1 MHKQTTHY
9 LVGIDL
15 GTTHTVVARSESLL
29 MPNREHLMKQQYLQS
44 LIDVAKKELGI
55 YKLYAQDFGL
65 INTLFIKKAF
75 SDNNTNLLI
84 QIEDTKKLYLS
95 VISASFLLMYEK
107 NYQQN
112 VEIEFEIGDK
122 IYWKPRYKTYLVT
135 EKNTER
141 YTLKHEYDEKNIL
154 GQVDHQMETC
164 QPRIKDCR
172 KDYIKVNRDT
182 HKRDSFE
189 KLLCFLYK
197 HLKINQLLVD
207 FPYKIAIVCCKDELI
222 KDLRNTDWHKAIPYR
237 YLTKDGKEEDNL
249 PIEPLIYIASDYQ
262 TIREHIFDKDEKLKT
277 VIFFD
282 KYNDAEKISK
292 DIREGQLK
300 KCIFIGEDD
309 LQFKHDSL
317 LTWRWTPEEFNYFHQ
332 NDYPLAKINPVYVE
346 NSQLLIA
353 INKFLTD
360 IEEIEGL
367 YTVQFPSLKFY
378 AKKALLV
385 VIPEASD
392 LLVQEVLQEKFVT
405 DCEEAL
411 FNELYAAVGIEKE
424 DIDIYSK
431 TFQNSYQDVIEHIN
445 ASNNAKANKIAVV
458 DFDYLIVSPEYKDSW
473 QQVTDKNVLTYSE
486 WKRNKDKNKKVLF
499 LGLYGYSHYQTMKN
513 SCDNISILIYA
524 NSQEQKALE
533 AYQNKYDL
541 ELEDEYHSNDRKI
554 LSGKTYP
561 IPKRERITHTTAF
574 FEDIEKDGDGDI
586 VENQRNYQ
594 KEETLLKYSFND
606 GTSEILPISR
616 HVLIQ
621 QGELLISEK
630 LENVKVGDELR
641 IYHNFNKDK
650 LEEIATPKQK
660 QAIFE
665 CKKCAELWKRPLLNF
680 YRLNYYTKEKLLAD
694 LQSKGADI
702 THINTLNKWLDMNDK
717 MLFPSKAKN
726 IIAISE
732 LINDDKLKENLKE
745 ISKSRTLYR
754 SIMIALGRDFSD
766 AISLYITNN
775 ERTHLLKSFSDE
787 KIQKMLKE
795 NIPVK
800 KLIKITEPNAKEQF
814 EQVSIIFEDTNLI
827 DNNENH
833 HLIREEDN
841 MTNEEF
847 QELIQESE
855 DLVEQAKEQAD
866 SLDESMDNLESDISN
881 KLDSV
886 IAENLQLRK
895 EVDKLKENLQEA
907 ESKIYSLATM
917 QKKHHEAIK
926 YLIDS
931 FKKLNSKVDNIRTAL
946 K

>member
-1 MHKQTTHY
+1 ME
-9 LVGIDL
+9 
-15 GTTHTVVARSESLL
+15 HT
-29 MPNREHLMKQQYLQS
+29 YLQS
-44 LIDVAKKELGI
+44 LIYLAKKDLGI
-55 YKLYAQDFGL
+55 YELNAQDFGK
-65 INTLFIKKAF
+65 INTLFIKNVLNKENA
-75 SDNNTNLLI
+75 NLFI
-84 QIEDTKKLYLS
+84 QLVETKKLYLP
-95 VISASFLLMYEK
+95 VISTSFLLMYEK
-107 NYQQN
+107 NYQQSI
-112 VEIEFEIGDK
+112 ESEFEVGDK
-122 IYWKPRYKTYLVT
+122 IYWEPQCKTYLVI
-135 EKNTER
+135 EKNAER
-141 YTLKHEYDEKNIL
+141 YILNREYDETNRL
-154 GQVDHQMETC
+154 GQVDHQEERC
-164 QPRIKDCR
+164 HPRIKDCK

-182 HKRDSFE
+182 HRRDSFE
-189 KLLCFLYK
+189 KLLGFLYK
-197 HLKINQLLVD
+197 HLRRNQLLVD
-207 FPYKIAIVCCKDELI
+207 FPCKIAIVCYKDELI

-262 TIREHIFDKDEKLKT
+262 TIRKNIFDKGEKLEA

-282 KYNDAEKISK
+282 KYNDAETISK

-317 LTWRWTPEEFNYFHQ
+317 LKWQWTPEEFNYFHQ
-332 NDYPLAKINPVYVE
+332 NDFPLAKVNPVYVE
-346 NSQLLIA
+346 NTQLLIA

-360 IEEIEGL
+360 IEEIEKL
-367 YTVQFPSLKFY
+367 YTVQFQSLKFY

-385 VIPEASD
+385 VIPEANYSAD
-392 LLVQEVLQEKFVT
+392 TQKILQEKFAT

-411 FNELYAAVGIEKE
+411 FNELYAVGIEKE
-424 DIDIYSK
+424 DIDIYSE
-431 TFQNSYQDVIEHIN
+431 TFQNSYQDVIEKIN
-445 ASNNAKANKIAVV
+445 ISSNAKSNKIEDV
-458 DFDYLIVSPEYKDSW
+458 DFDYLIVSPEHKDSW
-473 QQVTDKNVLTYSE
+473 QQAIDKNVLTYSD

-499 LGLYGYSHYQTMKN
+499 LGLYGYSHYQTMIN
-513 SCDNISILIYA
+513 SCDDISILIYA
-524 NSQEQKALE
+524 DSQEQKAFK
-533 AYQNKYDL
+533 AYQDKYDW
-541 ELEDEYHSNDRKI
+541 ELEDEYHSNDRKF

-561 IPKRERITHTTAF
+561 IPKREQVTNTATF
-574 FEDIEKDGDGDI
+574 FDDVEKDNDSDI

-594 KEETLLKYSFND
+594 REDTLLKYSFND
-606 GTSEILPISR
+606 GTFEILPISR

-650 LEEIATPKQK
+650 LEEIATSTQK
-660 QAIFE
+660 QAILA
-665 CKKCAELWKRPLLNF
+665 CKSCAKLWKIPLIDF
-680 YRLNYYTKEKLLAD
+680 YHLNYYNKEEKLLAA

-702 THINTLNKWLDMNDK
+702 IHINTLNKWLDMNDK
-717 MLFPSKAKN
+717 TLFPSKAKN

-745 ISKSRTLYR
+745 ISKKRKLYR

-775 ERTHLLKSFSDE
+775 EKTNLLQNFSDDQ
-787 KIQKMLKE
+787 IQKMLKE

-800 KLIKITEPNAKEQF
+800 KLVKITEPNAEEQF
-814 EQVSIIFEDTNLI
+814 EQISLIFEDNSSVE
-827 DNNENH
+827 NNENH
-833 HLIREEDN
+833 YPTQEEDN

-855 DLVEQAKEQAD
+855 DLAEQAKEQAD
-866 SLDESMDNLESDISN
+866 SLDESMDDLESDISN

-886 IAENLQLRK
+886 IAENAQLRK

-907 ESKIYSLATM
+907 ESKIDSLATM

-931 FKKLNSKVDNIRTAL
+931 FKKLNAKVDNLRTAL